1 MGHNYYRHHCD
12 FYIVT
17 FFITI
22 IMLIILII
30 TSMQWGRYMTGP
42 DILEDECLFHT
53 CSEQILFVIIIIIII
68 IFLLLIVLVV
78 IIIMTTM
85 MTITFYPFRYVL
97 VLCDLC
103 SHLILVVFIV
113 CRRKYNRVGEVL
125 REIILHNEQHT
136 FSLDQVWEKVSAHP
150 QMKRKHCRKKHFNGE
165 NISVWKRGV
174 NVFSEN
180 ILRL

>member
-1 MGHNYYRHHCD
+1 MSHNYYRHYCN

-17 FFITI
+17 FFAI

-68 IFLLLIVLVV
+68 LLLLIVLVV
-78 IIIMTTM
+78 IIIMTIM
-85 MTITFYPFRYVL
+85 MTITFDPFGKVL

-103 SHLILVVFIV
+103 SHLIIVFCIV
-113 CRRKYNRVGEVL
+113 CRRNYNRVGEVL